1 MDFLTSHIQI
11 LDWFTSMV
19 ALKKI
24 DELVQQ
30 EVFVRKNSPLI
41 SKTEIEQSL
50 AVPSKTCST
59 RSTHFW
65 VSQGSNVR
73 LHVENSELSSRAW
86 CLQERLSSRRT
97 MHFADDRA
105 IYLES
110 TADMQSIKGVR
121 ETIHQ
126 NRFRGP
132 GIQAILRREALT
144 DREHMESSLSRQ
156 AISVTANVCVYI
168 SLRSKGGTISGYI

>member
-1 MDFLTSHIQI
+1 MDFSTSHLQI
-11 LDWFTSMV
+11 LDWVTSME
-19 ALKKI
+19 ALKL

-30 EVFVRKNSPLI
+30 EVFVRKNSPPI
-41 SKTEIEQSL
+41 SNTEIEQYI

-73 LHVENSELSSRAW
+73 LHVENSELSRRAW
-86 CLQERLSSRRT
+86 CLQERLFSRRT
-97 MHFADDRA
+97 IHFSDDGA

-110 TADMQSIKGVR
+110 TAHLQSMEGVR

-126 NRFRGP
+126 NRFRAP
-132 GIQAILRREALT
+132 GIQAILRREALS
-144 DREHMESSLSRQ
+144 DWEHMESSLSRQ
-156 AISVTANVCVYI
+156 AIFTKAYDD
-168 SLRSKGGTISGYI
+168 